1 MFWSQVVLYSRS
13 AANGSEKTTGLIWST
28 RATLEELNK
37 TSDPTDGMERII
49 NVLHRNQNKT
59 QSVLSYTHT
68 HTHKTDVF
76 YSPPLRSWSRRV
88 SIPPADRSQ
97 TERPLSQTQYSWRS
111 TRWATDRQTDTIRH
125 V

>member
-68 HTHKTDVF
+68 HTHTRQMCFTHRHCDHGVVGFPFHLLIEAKLSGRF
-76 YSPPLRSWSRRV
+76 PRLN
-88 SIPPADRSQ
+88 IADDQ
-97 TERPLSQTQYSWRS
+97 HAGLQ
-111 TRWATDRQTDTIRH
+111 TDRQN
-125 V
+125 